1 MNRKLILDLP
11 HVRAQFE
18 AWRST
23 RQGKERIPVA
33 LKSAVAALLDQ
44 YPLRVVRRELNLS
57 SQQLAKLKPQSQPFS
72 QPPAFVA
79 LTAQELNLRHR
90 QLVEAEPPAEG
101 SECLAVIERRDG
113 CKLSLRVTA
122 ASLETVI
129 SSFVGA

>member
-1 MNRKLILDLP
+1 MNRKLVPDLP
-11 HVRAQFE
+11 QVRAQFE
-18 AWRST
+18 AWRRT
-23 RQGKERIPVA
+23 RQSKERMPVA
-33 LKSAVAALLDQ
+33 LKSAVATLLDQ

-57 SQQLAKLKPQSQPFS
+57 SQQLAKLKQQFEPLP

-90 QLVEAEPPAEG
+90 QPVEAESPAEG

-113 CKLSLRVTA
+113 CKLSLRVP
-122 ASLETVI
+122 ASCLEKVI